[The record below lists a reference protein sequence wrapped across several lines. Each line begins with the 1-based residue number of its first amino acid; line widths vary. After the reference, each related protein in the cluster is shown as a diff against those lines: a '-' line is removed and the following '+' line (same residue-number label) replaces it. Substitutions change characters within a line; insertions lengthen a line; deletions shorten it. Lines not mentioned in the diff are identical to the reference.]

1 MLTYAGEFSE
11 SGLPVLTTIEK
22 AFLKELL
29 GDAAQAS
36 ASYTSSLRPH
46 ALVA

>member
-1 MLTYAGEFSE
+1 MLTYAGEFSD

-29 GDAAQAS
+29 GDAAQVCS
-36 ASYTSSLRPH
+36 SYTESLRIH
-46 ALVA
+46 